1 MSKKLKRTN
10 LFTKDVS
17 SLLYAFGD
25 VAQPLPETVQCLDEL
40 VSGYLVDVC
49 SSAFRVAQGSR
60 RSKLKLEDFKFA
72 IRHDPIKLGRAEEL
86 IATNKL
92 ITEAKRQFNGTDNQN
107 LKRFRAGE
115 EDEDD
120 QDGEADAEDYVD
132 AGEGPAAAPTG
143 KRSKTKSNK
152 GKQSKKSK
160 QQ

>member
-1 MSKKLKRTN
+1 MSKKLKKTS
-10 LFTKDVS
+10 LFSKDVS
-17 SLLYAFGD
+17 SLLYAYGD

-49 SSAFRVAQGSR
+49 SNAFRVAQGSR

-72 IRHDPIKLGRAEEL
+72 IRHDPVKLGRAEEL

-92 ITEAKRQFNGTDNQN
+92 ITEAKRQFNGTDNQA
-107 LKRFRAGE
+107 LKRFRSGE
-115 EDEDD
+115 EDEEEQDD
-120 QDGEADAEDYVD
+120 EADEDGETVEA
-132 AGEGPAAAPTG
+132 PAVPNG
-143 KRSKTKSNK
+143 RRTKSKK

>member
-10 LFTKDVS
+10 LFAKDVG
-17 SLLYAFGD
+17 SLLYAYGD

-49 SSAFRVAQGSR
+49 SAAYRTAHGSR

-72 IRHDPIKLGRAEEL
+72 IRRDAIKLGRAEEL

-107 LKRFRAGE
+107 LKRFREGE
-115 EDEDD
+115 EDDED
-120 QDGEADAEDYVD
+120 QDGEMDQEDDMEAGDAVTTSDK
-132 AGEGPAAAPTG
+132 PT
-143 KRSKTKSNK
+143 KQKLTK
-152 GKQSKKSK
+152 GKQNKKSK
-160 QQ
+160 RE